1 MLKKILILILIF
13 LPSLLEAKDVREVW
27 QNECAYCHTSF
38 KDLALQ
44 NGKRTRQYVFNYIF
58 NHTNDMNKSFGNILS
73 KKDINTLANF
83 ILIEYY
89 ILTLPDKIDTIRL

>member
-1 MLKKILILILIF
+1 MFQKILVIILVFI
-13 LPSLLEAKDVREVW
+13 PLLSQAKDIREVW

-38 KDLALQ
+38 QDLAIQ
-44 NGKRTRQYVFNYIF
+44 NGKKTRQYVFNYIF
-58 NHTNDMNKSFGNILS
+58 KHTNDINDSFGQILS

-89 ILTLPDKIDTIRL
+89 ILTLPDKNDTIRL